1 MRIIVTGGLGFL
13 GINLLKKLV
22 EEKEDIVCL
31 DHFGSSDSKNFKL
44 AGDMGVHVI
53 KHDINYPLKIKG
65 SIGQIYHMASR
76 ASPADYQLHPVETA
90 MTGSLGTAN
99 MLQLAREKKARVLF
113 TSTSEVYG
121 DPKEFPQKELYWGN
135 VNPVGIRSCYDE
147 SKRFGEALM
156 MAFHRQY
163 GVDIK
168 IVRIFNSYGPGMR
181 IDDGRAIPNFIYQ
194 AIRDKPITVYGD
206 GSQTRSFC
214 YVEDTIEGIHTMMN
228 IESFIGPVNIGNPE
242 EIKIIDLA
250 KMIIEISNSK
260 SKPIFKPLPFDDP
273 AKRIPSIETAKQRLN
288 WQPRISLREGLMRTI
303 GYYQGLMKESGKSR
317 G

>member
-44 AGDMGVHVI
+44 AKDMGVHVI
-53 KHDINYPLKIKG
+53 KHDINQPLKIKG
-65 SIGQIYHMASR
+65 STYQIYHMASR

-121 DPKEFPQKELYWGN
+121 DPKEFPQKERYWGN
-135 VNPVGIRSCYDE
+135 VNPIGIRSCYDE

-181 IDDGRAIPNFIYQ
+181 IDDGRVISNFINQ

-214 YVEDTIEGIHTMMN
+214 YVDDTIEGIHTMMN

-242 EIKIIDLA
+242 EIRIIDLA

-260 SKPIFKPLPFDDP
+260 SKLIFKPLPFDDP

-303 GYYQGLMKESGKSR
+303 EYYQKLLKEKGS
-317 G
+317 

>member
-1 MRIIVTGGLGFL
+1 MRVLVTGGLGFL
-13 GINLLKKLV
+13 GINLLKRLA
-22 EEKEDIVCL
+22 EEKNDIVCL
-31 DHFGSSDSKNFKL
+31 DHFGSSDSRNFRL
-44 AGDMGVHVI
+44 AQEMGVRIV
-53 KHDINYPLKIKG
+53 KHDINNPLKIKG
-65 SIGQIYHMASR
+65 STEQIYHMASR

-99 MLQLAREKKARVLF
+99 MLQLAREKSARILF

-135 VNPVGIRSCYDE
+135 VNPIGIRSCYDE

-181 IDDGRAIPNFIYQ
+181 IDDGRVISNFINQ
-194 AIRDKPITVYGD
+194 AIRDKPINVYGN

-214 YVEDTIEGIHTMMN
+214 YAEDTIEGIHTMMN

-242 EIKIIDLA
+242 EIKILDLA
-250 KMIIEISNSK
+250 KMVIEISKSK
-260 SKPIFKPLPFDDP
+260 SKIVFKPLPFDDP
-273 AKRIPSIETAKQRLN
+273 AKRIPSIETARQRLN
-288 WQPRISLREGLMRTI
+288 WQPRISLREGLMRTVEH
-303 GYYQGLMKESGKSR
+303 YRRMFDESK
-317 G
+317 